1 MMAEAQAERG
11 VRDLVRLLAGA
22 ETTHLNRAV
31 VASVLAKAADRLSR
45 TEVMAARQEGVI
57 WAEVAEAFGISTQAA
72 HERFRSGPDGLHSR
86 RSRLVSS
93 IEE

>member
-1 MMAEAQAERG
+1 MEARVAKL
-11 VRDLVRLLAGA
+11 VRSIARSQSPLDRAVAARLLAK
-22 ETTHLNRAV
+22 E
-31 VASVLAKAADRLSR
+31 ADRLSR
-45 TEVMAARQEGVI
+45 AEVMAAREGGVT
-57 WAEVAEAFGISTQAA
+57 WAEVGEAFGISTQTA

>member
-1 MMAEAQAERG
+1 MMAEAKAERG
-11 VRDLVRLLAGA
+11 VRDLVRLLAGPGA
-22 ETTHLNRAV
+22 THLDRAV

-45 TEVMAARQEGVI
+45 AEVMAAREAGST
-57 WAEVAEAFGISTQAA
+57 WAEVGEAFGISTQAA

-93 IEE
+93 VEE